1 MGCNQSKSRPT
12 YAVTLGSTARLPRLS
27 SSSPL
32 EKLSISNNGDAC
44 GGKCKTQDKI
54 QQLPQLDEN
63 GRLLWEEVER
73 RRTFSDMATT
83 SIEIGGGKTIRV
95 RYASSTQRGYYPDEP
110 SKNNQDAISITKKFA
125 GEDGDLFFGVY
136 DGHGSDGDDCAK
148 YAREHLPKL
157 LSKYIRQER
166 ASIYKKQREQGL
178 GLDSDRDNVPF
189 NPKLWPMLDSE
200 CYERACRSAHLE
212 CNRNMLTD
220 VKRVTLSGTT
230 SISAGFHNG
239 QFTISNVGDSRAVL
253 GHREPNA
260 STTYNDESK
269 SESWFENEGEEK
281 KECRSPPPAQDRQRY
296 RQYPNG
302 NMAEAKGKF
311 VAIPLSVDQTSWRKD
326 ERRRIKAAG
335 GRVLT
340 IDQIEGRRPVLS
352 ETAWENDDDDEFGD
366 RILGTNDD
374 TVDIAG
380 DPPRV
385 WLPDEPIPGTAF
397 TRSLGDY
404 IAQKVGVHAEP
415 EMCTKD
421 ITRMVTGG
429 GDEVL
434 VLASDGVFEFLTN
447 QEVIDICHEVLEG
460 GGCVVD
466 ACRKIMDRSYEK
478 WLEYENRTD
487 DISVIVIW
495 MDTP

>member
-1 MGCNQSKSRPT
+1 MGCNQSKSRE
-12 YAVTLGSTARLPRLS
+12 ASVVALGHTARLPRLS
-27 SSSPL
+27 SQSTP
-32 EKLSISNNGDAC
+32 EKYSTSIK
-44 GGKCKTQDKI
+44 GKAFNCKTDETQE
-54 QQLPQLDEN
+54 LPKLDAN
-63 GRLLWEEVER
+63 GRMLWEEVER

-83 SIEIGGGKTIRV
+83 TIEIGGGKTIRV

-136 DGHGSDGDDCAK
+136 DGHGSDGDDCAQ
-148 YAREHLPKL
+148 YARDHLPKL
-157 LSKYIRQER
+157 MSKYIRQER
-166 ASIYKKQREQGL
+166 ASMYREQREHDGIGL
-178 GLDSDRDNVPF
+178 ESGRGIVPF
-189 NPKLWPMLDSE
+189 NPKLWPMLDAE
-200 CYERACRSAHLE
+200 CYERACRNAHLE
-212 CNRNMLTD
+212 CNRNMLAD
-220 VKRVTLSGTT
+220 IKRVSLSGTT

-253 GHREPNA
+253 GLREQNA
-260 STTYNDESK
+260 STSYSNESGL
-269 SESWFENEGEEK
+269 ETWFDNGWEEK
-281 KECRSPPPAQDRQRY
+281 KEYEPAPPAQDRE
-296 RQYPNG
+296 QYHQHDND
-302 NMAEAKGKF
+302 NMVEAKDKL

-326 ERRRIKAAG
+326 ERKRIKAAG

-340 IDQIEGRRPVLS
+340 IDQIEGRKPILS
-352 ETAWENDDDDEFGD
+352 KTACGDNDDDEFGD

-374 TVDIAG
+374 TIDIAG

-385 WLPDEPIPGTAF
+385 WLPNEPIPGTAF
-397 TRSLGDY
+397 TRSFGDN
-404 IAQKVGVHAEP
+404 IAKKIGVHAEP

-421 ITRMVTGG
+421 ITGMVVGS

-447 QEVIDICHEVLEG
+447 QQVIDICHEVLEG

-478 WLEYENRTD
+478 WVEYENRTD